1 MQTRLYSSIA
11 MIGAAPETRGS
22 VAAVVDAYRAHGLF
36 KNWPVHYI
44 ATHGDG
50 TLTEQGLLLARAARE
65 FAALLAQHRRM
76 VVHVHA
82 TAGAGFWREAAF
94 MGAALAAGCP
104 LIVHLHG
111 KGFEPSIRWF
121 LERAA
126 VVCVP
131 CEASRTWVR
140 SVTRRA
146 DVVVAPPPVAVSVP
160 ELAAKPNLV
169 LFLGR
174 LEAKKGIYDLLDAIA
189 AVRAAVPDVRLV
201 CAGDGDRIGVAR
213 YAERLG
219 IADAVKFT
227 GWVGPS
233 GKRALLEHAAV
244 YALPSYE
251 EALPVSLVEA
261 MSAGIPVV
269 ASPTGG
275 IAEVVAEGAS
285 GFLVAP
291 GDKTGLERALRRLL
305 IDRELA
311 ARLGKA
317 ARETARARFAPER
330 ALAVLENL
338 YESLGVSALEERAS
352 RVHPAA
358 PLRKAA

>member
-11 MIGAAPETRGS
+11 MLGVAPETRGS
-22 VAAVVDAYRAHGLF
+22 IAAVVESYRANGLF
-36 KNWPVHYI
+36 KRWPIQYI
-44 ATHGDG
+44 ATSGDG
-50 TLTEQGLLLARAARE
+50 TLAQKTLLLAKAARD
-65 FAALLAQHRRM
+65 FGAALAQHRRM
-76 VVHVHA
+76 IVHVHA
-82 TAGAGFWREAAF
+82 ASGAGFWREAAF

-104 LIVHLHG
+104 LVMHLHG
-111 KGFEPSIRWF
+111 NGFDPSIRWF

-126 VVCVP
+126 LVCVP
-131 CEASRTWVR
+131 CEASRTWVK
-140 SVTRRA
+140 SVARNVDT
-146 DVVVAPPPVAVSVP
+146 VLAPPPVAVAVP
-160 ELAAKPNLV
+160 ELPSKPNLV

-174 LEAKKGIYDLLDAIA
+174 LEAKKGIYDLLDAVAGI
-189 AVRAAVPDVRLV
+189 RAAVPDVRLV

-233 GKRALLEHAAV
+233 GKRALLEHAAAF
-244 YALPSYE
+244 ALPSYD
-251 EALPVSLVEA
+251 EALPVSLLEA
-261 MSAGIPVV
+261 MSAGVPVV

-275 IAEVVAEGAS
+275 VGEVVADGVS

-291 GDKTGLERALRRLL
+291 GDKIGLERALRRLL

-311 ARLGKA
+311 ARMGKA
-317 ARETARARFAPER
+317 ARETAKARFAPDK
-330 ALAVLENL
+330 AIAVLENL
-338 YESLGVSALEERAS
+338 YESLGVNALVDRTPLV
-352 RVHPAA
+352 RPV

>member
-1 MQTRLYSSIA
+1 MPTRLYSQIA
-11 MIGAAPETRGS
+11 MLGAAPETRGS
-22 VAAVVDAYRAHGLF
+22 IATVVDAYRTHGLF
-36 KNWPVHYI
+36 KHWPVQYI
-44 ATHGDG
+44 ATNGDG
-50 TLTEQGLLLARAARE
+50 TLVQKTVLLGKAVQQ

-82 TAGAGFWREAAF
+82 SAGAGFWRDAPF

-104 LIVHLHG
+104 LLVQLHG
-111 KGFEPSIRWF
+111 KGFDGSMGWL

-126 VVCVP
+126 AVCVP

-140 SVTRRA
+140 SIARNA
-146 DVVVAPPPVAVSVP
+146 EVVLVPPPVAVSVP
-160 ELAAKPNLV
+160 ELPAKPNLV

-174 LEAKKGIYDLLDAIA
+174 LEARKGIYDLLEAIA
-189 AVRAAVPDVRLV
+189 GLRGAVPDVRLV
-201 CAGDGDRIGVAR
+201 CAGDGDRIGVAH

-244 YALPSYE
+244 FALPSYD
-251 EALPVSLVEA
+251 EALPVSLIEA
-261 MSAGIPVV
+261 MSAGVPVV

-275 IAEVVAEGAS
+275 IAEVVTEGAS

-291 GDKTGLERALRRLL
+291 GDKIGLERSLRRLL

-317 ARETARARFAPER
+317 ARDTARARFGAEKV
-330 ALAVLENL
+330 ALLENL
-338 YESLGVSALEERAS
+338 YESLGVSALEERTPHV
-352 RVHPAA
+352 RPQV